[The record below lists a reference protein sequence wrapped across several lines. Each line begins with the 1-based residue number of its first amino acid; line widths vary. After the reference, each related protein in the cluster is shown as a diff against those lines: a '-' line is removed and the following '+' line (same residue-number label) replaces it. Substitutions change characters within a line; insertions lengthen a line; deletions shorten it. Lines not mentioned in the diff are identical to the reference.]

1 MERTTDPVDET
12 PLTAEE
18 YEAVHAAVAAAAGS
32 RSRSLNSLFAAWKD
46 VVEDV
51 EEGYSLCAPE
61 FDDDLACRDALG
73 RAWPLLPPR
82 VRAIRRPELDELD
95 GRFRAATVPWPGR
108 PEEPHQWWRYRIPLV
123 VEAEAGLPRPGGWP
137 LGWEVL
143 PFPKPAGVRVVEW
156 GRP

>member
-1 MERTTDPVDET
+1 MELAPDPVDGT

-18 YEAVHAAVAAAAGS
+18 YEAVRAAVAAGGRGGAWT
-32 RSRSLNSLFAAWKD
+32 LNSLFAGWRD

-51 EEGYSLCAPE
+51 EEGYGPCAPE
-61 FDDDLACRDALG
+61 FDDDLSCRDALG

-95 GRFRAATVPWPGR
+95 GRFRAATVPWPDR
-108 PEEPHQWWRYRIPLV
+108 PEEGPRWWHRRIPLV
-123 VEAEAGLPRPGGWP
+123 LEAEAGLPRPGGWP
-137 LGWEVL
+137 LGWEIL
-143 PFPKPAGVRVVEW
+143 PFPKPDGVRVVEW